1 MPKQDPIL
9 IEKVNKLTEE
19 ITDFE
24 IKIKANEIELRSR
37 GEKLDQLTK
46 ELSDLKTKNGINIK
60 DLENYR
66 SNISTL
72 KQSLENLEKEKK
84 NLNESHE
91 KLVKSFEILT
101 DSYKKISDTYKTI
114 ESDLIKTK
122 EGVIKKESKITVL
135 DEKVESLN
143 DKLFALSQDKE
154 MILKEK
160 NELIETSL
168 NEKMKLTNKI
178 TEFNF
183 KIEEY
188 NGIVKNLKKKVK
200 SRGDGLLGHSMEIEM
215 LKKKIDEKDRK
226 LEKVE
231 GFLSGET
238 GIFTEFDTLKE
249 YLSTTLQKVKRSVR
263 IVLPNMLFFE
273 KFELMPKFNELS
285 DKIILN
291 IAVPILNKEDETLL
305 SKLKERDT
313 FIINTT
319 EKDIF
324 ALSIDGTNL
333 ALGVVSSTGEDVRGI
348 YTTIPELINLLNV
361 AIMNPFVKGKKI

>member
-1 MPKQDPIL
+1 MPKQDPML

-19 ITDFE
+19 I
-24 IKIKANEIELRSR
+24 
-37 GEKLDQLTK
+37 
-46 ELSDLKTKNGINIK
+46 
-60 DLENYR
+60 ENYR
-66 SNISTL
+66 SNISSL
-72 KQSLENLEKEKK
+72 KRNLETLEEEKK
-84 NLNESHE
+84 NLNENHE
-91 KLVKSFEILT
+91 KLVKNLEILT
-101 DSYKKISDTYKTI
+101 DSYKKISDSYKTI

-122 EGVIKKESKITVL
+122 EGVIEKEHKITML
-135 DEKVESLN
+135 NKKLEALNEKLIT
-143 DKLFALSQDKE
+143 FSQDKE

-168 NEKMKLTNKI
+168 NKEMEMINKI
-178 TEFNF
+178 TEFRF
-183 KIEEY
+183 KIEEC
-188 NGIVKNLKKKVK
+188 NVIIKNLKKKVK
-200 SRGDGLLGHSMEIEM
+200 TRGDGLLGHSMEIEM
-215 LKKKIDEKDRK
+215 LKKKIDEKDRE

-238 GIFTEFDTLKE
+238 GIFTEYDTLKE
-249 YLSTTLQKVKRSVR
+249 YLSTTLQKVKRSIR

-273 KFELMPKFNELS
+273 KFDLLPKFNELN

-291 IAVPILNKEDETLL
+291 IAVPILNKEDEAIL

-324 ALSIDGTNL
+324 ALSTDGTNL